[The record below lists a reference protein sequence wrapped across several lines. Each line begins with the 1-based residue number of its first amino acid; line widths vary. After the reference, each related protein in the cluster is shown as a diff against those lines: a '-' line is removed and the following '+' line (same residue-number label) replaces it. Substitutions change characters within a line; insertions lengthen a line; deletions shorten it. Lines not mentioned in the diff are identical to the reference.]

1 MAYDVHLETFEGPL
15 DLLLYLVRKTDLEI
29 QEIQVSEITSEYLSY
44 LDTIKNLD
52 LDTAG
57 DFLVMASTLM
67 QIKAKML
74 HPDNEKDK
82 EDADLELDK
91 IKERLLEYQKYK
103 EVSKI
108 LSNKEQ
114 EYSQT
119 YYRPQPI
126 IPEQDFEVEAT
137 IYDLVKSFQEALRTL
152 PEEVREIMYKEI
164 PIETK
169 IREILDILEGKQY
182 LNFSQIIKIQPSRSA
197 MVVCFMAVLELVKN
211 KQIIAKQSELFEDI
225 RIYRVYNNEDDAGMI
240 KEENSELDLSPE
252 KANDY
257 DVGKKNV
264 YENQKEQEPFKLE
277 NEFVDA
283 SFSQNK
289 TIEENNG
296 Y

>member
-1 MAYDVHLETFEGPL
+1 MEYDVHLDTFEGPL
-15 DLLLYLVRKTDLEI
+15 DLLLHLVRKTDLEI
-29 QEIQVSEITSEYLSY
+29 QEIQVSEITTEYLSY
-44 LDTIKNLD
+44 LDTMQNLD

-82 EDADLELDK
+82 EDADIELDK

-103 EVSKI
+103 EVSKL

-119 YYRPQPI
+119 YYRPEPV
-126 IPEQDFEVEAT
+126 IPEQEYEIDAT
-137 IYDLVKSFQEALRTL
+137 IYDLVKSFQNALRTL

-182 LNFSQIIKIQPSRSA
+182 LTFSEIAKIQTSRSA

-211 KQIIAKQSELFEDI
+211 KQVVAKQSELFEDI
-225 RIYRVYNNEDDAGMI
+225 RIYRVYNEEENDESI
-240 KEENSELDLSPE
+240 VKEEKDELELDIE
-252 KANDY
+252 KNITEQVVDEPKEEE
-257 DVGKKNV
+257 VF
-264 YENQKEQEPFKLE
+264 ELEQEPVFSE
-277 NEFVDA
+277 NKDTEVTDG
-283 SFSQNK
+283 N
-289 TIEENNG
+289 
-296 Y
+296 

>member
-1 MAYDVHLETFEGPL
+1 MEYDVHLDTFEGPL
-15 DLLLYLVRKTDLEI
+15 DLLLHLVRKTDLEI
-29 QEIQVSEITSEYLSY
+29 QEIQVSEITTEYLAY
-44 LDTIKNLD
+44 LDTIQNLD

-82 EDADLELDK
+82 EDADIELDK

-103 EVSKI
+103 EVSKL

-119 YYRPQPI
+119 YYRPEPI
-126 IPEQDFEVEAT
+126 IPEQDYEIDAT
-137 IYDLVKSFQEALRTL
+137 IYDLVKSFQNALRTL

-182 LNFSQIIKIQPSRSA
+182 LTFSEIAKIQTSRSA

-211 KQIIAKQSELFEDI
+211 KQVVAKQSQLFEDI
-225 RIYRVYNNEDDAGMI
+225 RIYRVYNDEEDDTI
-240 KEENSELDLSPE
+240 VKEQKDEFALDIPGNIPE
-252 KANDY
+252 
-257 DVGKKNV
+257 
-264 YENQKEQEPFKLE
+264 QKESTVQQDVPFNLE
-277 NEFVDA
+277 SESIN
-283 SFSQNK
+283 SQNK
-289 TIEENNG
+289 DIGASDGN
-296 Y
+296 

>member
-1 MAYDVHLETFEGPL
+1 MEYDVHLDTFEGPL
-15 DLLLYLVRKTDLEI
+15 DLLLHLVRKTDLEI
-29 QEIQVSEITSEYLSY
+29 QEIQVSEITTEYLAY
-44 LDTIKNLD
+44 LDTIQNLD

-82 EDADLELDK
+82 EDADIELDK

-103 EVSKI
+103 EVSKL

-119 YYRPQPI
+119 YYRPEPV
-126 IPEQDFEVEAT
+126 IPEQDYEIDAT
-137 IYDLVKSFQEALRTL
+137 IYDLVKSFQNALRTL

-182 LNFSQIIKIQPSRSA
+182 LTFSEIAKIQTSRSA

-211 KQIIAKQSELFEDI
+211 KQVVAKQSELFEDI
-225 RIYRVYNNEDDAGMI
+225 RIYRVYNKEEDDTI
-240 KEENSELDLSPE
+240 VKEHKEEFMLDIPE
-252 KANDY
+252 NTP
-257 DVGKKNV
+257 
-264 YENQKEQEPFKLE
+264 EQKEQIVQQDVSFKLE
-277 NEFVDA
+277 AESVN
-283 SFSQNK
+283 SQNK
-289 TIEENNG
+289 DIGVTDGN
-296 Y
+296 

>member
-1 MAYDVHLETFEGPL
+1 MEYDVHLDTFEGPL
-15 DLLLYLVRKTDLEI
+15 DLLLHLVRKTDLEI
-29 QEIQVSEITSEYLSY
+29 QEIQVSEITTEYLSY
-44 LDTIKNLD
+44 LDTMQNLD

-57 DFLVMASTLM
+57 YFLVMASTLM

-82 EDADLELDK
+82 EDADTELDK

-103 EVSKI
+103 EVSKL

-119 YYRPQPI
+119 YYRPEPVI
-126 IPEQDFEVEAT
+126 LDHEYEIDAT
-137 IYDLVKSFQEALRTL
+137 IYDLVKSFQNALKTL

-182 LNFSQIIKIQPSRSA
+182 LTFSEIAKIQTSRSA

-211 KQIIAKQSELFEDI
+211 KQVVAKQSELFEDI
-225 RIYRVYNNEDDAGMI
+225 RIYRVYNDEENDESI
-240 KEENSELDLSPE
+240 VKEEKDELDLDIE
-252 KANDY
+252 KNITEQTVEEVKQEDNFELEAEPVNS
-257 DVGKKNV
+257 VN
-264 YENQKEQEPFKLE
+264 KELGDSDG
-277 NEFVDA
+277 N
-283 SFSQNK
+283 
-289 TIEENNG
+289 
-296 Y
+296 

>member
-1 MAYDVHLETFEGPL
+1 
-15 DLLLYLVRKTDLEI
+15 LVRKTDLEI
-29 QEIQVSEITSEYLSY
+29 QEIQVSEITTEYLAY
-44 LDTIKNLD
+44 LDTIQNLD

-82 EDADLELDK
+82 EDADIELDK

-103 EVSKI
+103 EVSKL

-119 YYRPQPI
+119 YYRPEPV
-126 IPEQDFEVEAT
+126 IPEQDYEIDAT
-137 IYDLVKSFQEALRTL
+137 IYDLVKSFQNALRTL

-182 LNFSQIIKIQPSRSA
+182 LTFSEIAKIQTSRSA

-211 KQIIAKQSELFEDI
+211 KQVVAKQSELFEDI
-225 RIYRVYNNEDDAGMI
+225 RIYRVYNDEENDESI
-240 KEENSELDLSPE
+240 VKEEKDELDLDIE
-252 KANDY
+252 KNITEQTVEEVKQEDNFELEAEPVNS
-257 DVGKKNV
+257 VN
-264 YENQKEQEPFKLE
+264 KELGDSDG
-277 NEFVDA
+277 N
-283 SFSQNK
+283 
-289 TIEENNG
+289 
-296 Y
+296 

>member
-1 MAYDVHLETFEGPL
+1 MEYDVHLDTFEGPL
-15 DLLLYLVRKTDLEI
+15 DLLLHLVRKTDLEI
-29 QEIQVSEITSEYLSY
+29 QEIQVSEITTEYLAY
-44 LDTIKNLD
+44 LDTIQNLD

-82 EDADLELDK
+82 EDADIELDK

-103 EVSKI
+103 EVSKL

-119 YYRPQPI
+119 YYRPEPV
-126 IPEQDFEVEAT
+126 IPEQEYEIDAT
-137 IYDLVKSFQEALRTL
+137 IYDLVKSFQNALRTL

-182 LNFSQIIKIQPSRSA
+182 LTFSEIAKIQTSRSA

-211 KQIIAKQSELFEDI
+211 KQVVAKQSELFEDI
-225 RIYRVYNNEDDAGMI
+225 RIYRVYNEEDESI
-240 KEENSELDLSPE
+240 VKEERDELSLEIEKNIPEQIIDEKKYEQPEEIFELKSEPIDSR
-252 KANDY
+252 N
-257 DVGKKNV
+257 KNIEV
-264 YENQKEQEPFKLE
+264 PDGNQ
-277 NEFVDA
+277 
-283 SFSQNK
+283 
-289 TIEENNG
+289 
-296 Y
+296 

>member
-1 MAYDVHLETFEGPL
+1 MEYDVHLDTFEGPL
-15 DLLLYLVRKTDLEI
+15 DLLLHLVRKTDLEI
-29 QEIQVSEITSEYLSY
+29 QEIQVSEITTEYLAY
-44 LDTIKNLD
+44 LDTIQNLD

-82 EDADLELDK
+82 EDADIELDK

-103 EVSKI
+103 EVSKL

-119 YYRPQPI
+119 YYRPEPI
-126 IPEQDFEVEAT
+126 IPEQEYEIDAT
-137 IYDLVKSFQEALRTL
+137 IYDLVKSFQNALRTL

-182 LNFSQIIKIQPSRSA
+182 LTFSEIAKIQTSRSA
-197 MVVCFMAVLELVKN
+197 MVVCFMAILELVKN
-211 KQIIAKQSELFEDI
+211 KQVVAKQSELFEDI
-225 RIYRVYNNEDDAGMI
+225 RIYRVYNEEDESI
-240 KEENSELDLSPE
+240 VKEERDELSLEIEKNIPE
-252 KANDY
+252 QIIEE
-257 DVGKKNV
+257 KK
-264 YENQKEQEPFKLE
+264 YEQTEEIFELKSDPI
-277 NEFVDA
+277 D
-283 SFSQNK
+283 SQNK
-289 TIEENNG
+289 NIEVPDGN
-296 Y
+296 

>member
-1 MAYDVHLETFEGPL
+1 MEYDVHLDTFEGPL
-15 DLLLYLVRKTDLEI
+15 DLLLHLVRKTDLEI
-29 QEIQVSEITSEYLSY
+29 QEIQVSEITTEYLAY
-44 LDTIKNLD
+44 LDTIQNLD

-82 EDADLELDK
+82 EDADIELDK

-103 EVSKI
+103 EVSKL

-119 YYRPQPI
+119 YYRPEPI
-126 IPEQDFEVEAT
+126 IPEQEYEIDAT
-137 IYDLVKSFQEALRTL
+137 IYDLVKSFQNALRTL

-169 IREILDILEGKQY
+169 IREILDILEGKHY
-182 LNFSQIIKIQPSRSA
+182 LTFSEIAKIQTSRSA

-211 KQIIAKQSELFEDI
+211 KQVVAKQSELFEDI
-225 RIYRVYNNEDDAGMI
+225 RIYRVYNTDEYDGSI
-240 KEENSELDLSPE
+240 VKEEKEELDLDIE
-252 KANDY
+252 KNITEQTVEQVQQEEDFELESESINSINKETGDND
-257 DVGKKNV
+257 G
-264 YENQKEQEPFKLE
+264 NQ
-277 NEFVDA
+277 
-283 SFSQNK
+283 
-289 TIEENNG
+289 
-296 Y
+296 

>member
-1 MAYDVHLETFEGPL
+1 MEYDVHLDTFEGPL
-15 DLLLYLVRKTDLEI
+15 DLLLHLVRKTDLEI
-29 QEIQVSEITSEYLSY
+29 QEIQVSEITTEYLSY
-44 LDTIKNLD
+44 LDTMQNLD

-82 EDADLELDK
+82 EDADTELDK

-103 EVSKI
+103 EVSKL

-119 YYRPQPI
+119 YYRPEPV
-126 IPEQDFEVEAT
+126 IPDHEYEIDAT
-137 IYDLVKSFQEALRTL
+137 IYDLVKSFQNALKTL

-182 LNFSQIIKIQPSRSA
+182 LTFSEIAKIQTSRSA

-211 KQIIAKQSELFEDI
+211 KQVVAKQSELFEDI
-225 RIYRVYNNEDDAGMI
+225 RIYRVYNKEEDDTI
-240 KEENSELDLSPE
+240 VKEHKDEFMLDIPENIPE
-252 KANDY
+252 
-257 DVGKKNV
+257 
-264 YENQKEQEPFKLE
+264 QKEQIVQQDVPFKLE
-277 NEFVDA
+277 AESVN
-283 SFSQNK
+283 SQNK
-289 TIEENNG
+289 DIGVTDGN
-296 Y
+296 

>member
-1 MAYDVHLETFEGPL
+1 MEYDVHLDTFEGPL
-15 DLLLYLVRKTDLEI
+15 DLLLHLVRKTDLEI
-29 QEIQVSEITSEYLSY
+29 QEIQVSEITTEYLAY
-44 LDTIKNLD
+44 LDTIQNLD

-82 EDADLELDK
+82 EDADIELDK

-103 EVSKI
+103 EVSKL

-119 YYRPQPI
+119 YYRPEPV
-126 IPEQDFEVEAT
+126 IPEQEYEIDAT
-137 IYDLVKSFQEALRTL
+137 IYDLVKSFQNALRTL

-182 LNFSQIIKIQPSRSA
+182 LTFSEIAKIQTSRSA

-211 KQIIAKQSELFEDI
+211 KQVVAKQSELFEDI
-225 RIYRVYNNEDDAGMI
+225 RIYRVYNNDEEDESI
-240 KEENSELDLSPE
+240 VKEEKDELSLEIEKNIPEQIIEKEKHDQTDNYFELESEPV
-252 KANDY
+252 N
-257 DVGKKNV
+257 
-264 YENQKEQEPFKLE
+264 P
-277 NEFVDA
+277 
-283 SFSQNK
+283 QNK
-289 TIEENNG
+289 NIEVPDGNQ
-296 Y
+296 

>member
-1 MAYDVHLETFEGPL
+1 MEYDVHLDTFEGPL
-15 DLLLYLVRKTDLEI
+15 DLLLHLVRKTDLEI
-29 QEIQVSEITSEYLSY
+29 QEIQVSEITTEYLEY

-82 EDADLELDK
+82 EDADIELDK

-103 EVSKI
+103 EVSKL

-119 YYRPQPI
+119 YYRPEPK
-126 IPEQDFEVEAT
+126 IPDQDYEIDAT
-137 IYDLVKSFQEALRTL
+137 IYDLVKSFQNALRTL

-182 LNFSQIIKIQPSRSA
+182 LTFSEIAKIQTSRSA

-211 KQIIAKQSELFEDI
+211 KQVVAKQSELFEDI
-225 RIYRVYNNEDDAGMI
+225 RIYRVYNTEEDDGSI
-240 KEENSELDLSPE
+240 VREEKDELNLDIE
-252 KANDY
+252 KNITEQT
-257 DVGKKNV
+257 V
-264 YENQKEQEPFKLE
+264 EQEQQQEEPFELE
-277 NEFVDA
+277 SESINLI
-283 SFSQNK
+283 NK
-289 TIEENNG
+289 ESGENDGN
-296 Y
+296 

>member
-1 MAYDVHLETFEGPL
+1 MAYNVNLETFEGPL
-15 DLLLYLVRKTDLEI
+15 GLLLHLVRKTDLEI
-29 QEIQVSEITSEYLSY
+29 QEIQVSEITTEYLAY
-44 LDTIKNLD
+44 LDTMQNLD

-57 DFLVMASTLM
+57 DYLVMASTLM

-82 EDADLELDK
+82 EDADIELDK

-103 EVSKI
+103 EVSKL

-119 YYRPQPI
+119 YYRPEPF
-126 IPEQDFEVEAT
+126 IPNKEYEVDAT
-137 IYDLVKSFQEALRTL
+137 IYDLVKSFQNALKTL

-182 LNFSQIIKIQPSRSA
+182 LTFSEIAKIQTSRYA

-211 KQIIAKQSELFEDI
+211 KQVVAKQSELFEEI
-225 RIYRVYNNEDDAGMI
+225 RIYRVYNDEENDKSI
-240 KEENSELDLSPE
+240 VKEEKDELNL
-252 KANDY
+252 N
-257 DVGKKNV
+257 
-264 YENQKEQEPFKLE
+264 
-277 NEFVDA
+277 
-283 SFSQNK
+283 
-289 TIEENNG
+289 IEENNIETEDEIIQQDTSFELESESIVLENKNTEEEDG
-296 Y
+296 NL